1 MCTQR
6 GGCRIG
12 ELDMEVQYI
21 WRVILGDRTT
31 EVKGRD
37 RLEATKNAARALDVR
52 WSKTA
57 RDMEV
62 LRLRRA

>member
-1 MCTQR
+1 
-6 GGCRIG
+6 
-12 ELDMEVQYI
+12 MEVQYI
-21 WRVILGDRTT
+21 WRVTLGGRTT

-37 RLEATKNAARALDVR
+37 RLEATKQAAKELGVQ